1 MFGIAT
7 WLSGW
12 DEFGSG
18 AKFNYRGES
27 GYGTGMGGFCSLV
40 VTIITTLFITVQLWS
55 MLDPSYNAV

>member
-1 MFGIAT
+1 MFGIGT

-27 GYGTGMGGFCSLV
+27 GYGTSMGGFCSLM
-40 VTIITTLFITVQLWS
+40 VTTITTLFIGVQLLGMVW
-55 MLDPSYNAV
+55 PSYN